1 MYMKKVAVVTCY
13 KQPDYVR
20 AVVLRQAIAKIP
32 GTKLY
37 VVKNTRLS
45 ILRYFEVLWS
55 VAKLRVRA
63 NPDTY
68 IITFRGYEILPFMRL
83 LCLGK
88 QLVYDELVNPIAW
101 ATREHNKVSSTGV
114 LSWLGRQLYKLTLAG
129 NVQILADTPQHAAY
143 SAKVTGLPLGRF
155 TVVPV
160 GTDEATFKLP
170 TKKQTV
176 SRSGFKVFY
185 YGNMLP
191 LHGIGYVCQAAEIL
205 AKRGKDIEFVLVGG
219 GVETEQTIKQSV
231 EKGALITYERW
242 VDYKKLTNYIYQ
254 SSVCLG
260 GPFGVTEQSA
270 VVVTGKAYQFIACG
284 APTVVGEIPDQTLFK
299 DKDNCLL
306 VKRGSAKSI
315 ADALLWAY
323 EHPKQLQLIGQSGRK
338 LYEKHFTSSQIAKIL
353 EPLI

>member
-1 MYMKKVAVVTCY
+1 MKKVAVVTCY

-20 AVVLRQAIAKIP
+20 AVVLRQAIAKIS

-37 VVKNTRLS
+37 VVKNTHLS
-45 ILRYFEVLWS
+45 ILRYFEVLWR
-55 VAKLRVRA
+55 VARLRIQT

-88 QLVYDELVNPIAW
+88 QLIYDELVNPIAW
-101 ATREHNKVSSTGV
+101 ATREHGKVSSTGI
-114 LSWLGRQLYKLTLAG
+114 LSRLSKQLYKLVLAG
-129 NVQILADTPQHAAY
+129 NVRILADTPQHAAY
-143 SAKVTGLPLGRF
+143 SAQVTGLPMSRF

-160 GTDEATFKLP
+160 GTDESTFKPP
-170 TKKQTV
+170 TKKQTI
-176 SRSGFKVFY
+176 SQSSFMVFY

-191 LHGIGYVCQAAEIL
+191 LHGITYVCKAAEIL
-205 AKRGKDIEFVLVGG
+205 AKNRKDIEFVLVGG
-219 GVETEQTIKQSV
+219 GSETEALIERSV
-231 EKGALITYERW
+231 GKGASITHQRW
-242 VDYKKLTNYIYQ
+242 VDYNKLTDYIYQ

-270 VVVTGKAYQFIACG
+270 VVVTGKTYQFIACG
-284 APTVVGEIPDQTLFK
+284 APTIVGEIPNQTLFI
-299 DKDNCLL
+299 DKKNCLL
-306 VKRGSAKSI
+306 VKRGSAQAL

-323 EHPKQLQLIGQSGRK
+323 EHPKELQAIGRNGRA
-338 LYEKHFTSSQIAKIL
+338 LYEKHFTSSQIAEIL